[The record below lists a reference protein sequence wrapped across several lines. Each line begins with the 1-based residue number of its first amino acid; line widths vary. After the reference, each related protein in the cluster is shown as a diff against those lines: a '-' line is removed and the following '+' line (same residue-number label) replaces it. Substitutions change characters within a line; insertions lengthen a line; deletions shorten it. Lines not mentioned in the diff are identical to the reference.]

1 MSAVRHSLP
10 SNPTGLKHISKI
22 SMCFKSGLEFI
33 PAKNEHVTE
42 QFTAEPGSARAFG
55 ELSQESSLT
64 TTALRL
70 SSSQGFKPKEAFSLP
85 L

>member
-42 QFTAEPGSARAFG
+42 QSAAEPGAARAFG
-55 ELSQESSLT
+55 ELSQDTT